1 MRKKQFD
8 QQQKRTIVRHA
19 QEIRFK
25 GRAKISSIHYTTV
38 YDCQHQLEDLGE
50 I

>member
-1 MRKKQFD
+1 MSKKQFD
-8 QQQKRTIVRHA
+8 QQQKLTIACYA

-25 GRAKISSIHYTTV
+25 EVAKISGIHYTAV
-38 YDCQHQLEDLGE
+38 YDCQHQLEDLCE